1 MQDTVGLGPHVLK
14 SEHFVCIQI
23 VSGINITIILPMFIV
38 RDTITIILPLFIV
51 RDTIT
56 IILPKLIVRDGVPY

>member
-38 RDTITIILPLFIV
+38 RDTITIILP
-51 RDTIT
+51 
-56 IILPKLIVRDGVPY
+56 KLIVRDGVPY